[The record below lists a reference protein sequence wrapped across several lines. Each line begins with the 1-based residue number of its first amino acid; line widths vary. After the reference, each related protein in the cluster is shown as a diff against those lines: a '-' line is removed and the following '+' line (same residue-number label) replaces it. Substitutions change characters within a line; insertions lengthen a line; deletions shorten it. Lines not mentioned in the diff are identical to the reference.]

1 MDRLPLGWVLD
12 LLDTTPLPADDA
24 GDDAVQVPRG
34 DQPSGAKLAQR
45 CLELRHVFLSR
56 SRNDEA
62 LDERRLPPAW

>member
-1 MDRLPLGWVLD
+1 VDRLPLGRVLD
-12 LLDTTPLPADDA
+12 LLDTTPLPA
-24 GDDAVQVPRG
+24 DDAVQVPRG

-62 LDERRLPPAW
+62 PDERRLPLAW